1 MKNKKILSRKDLKDW
16 KEYLKNPKD
25 LIDKD
30 SQTGS
35 KQITKGRFIF
45 DLHGLSLIEA
55 NKKVDEI
62 VNLCSQKKYSEILF
76 ITGKGIHSNSENVYE
91 SKNFSKLRY
100 SVPEYLNSNDDLKE
114 FISKITSAEV
124 SDGGDGAI
132 LIKLKK
138 L

>member
-1 MKNKKILSRKDLKDW
+1 MKNKKNLSKKDLNDW

-30 SQTGS
+30 SQNNPTNTN
-35 KQITKGRFIF
+35 KRRFTF
-45 DLHGLSLIEA
+45 DLHGHSLIEA

-62 VNLCSQKKYSEILF
+62 VKFCTQKKYSEILL
-76 ITGKGIHSNSENVYE
+76 ITGKGIHSKSDNVYE
-91 SKNFSKLRY
+91 SKDYSKLRY
-100 SVPEYLNSNDDLKE
+100 SVPEYLKTNEEIKK
-114 FISKITSAEV
+114 FIFQIGTAE
-124 SDGGDGAI
+124 DNNGGSGAI